1 MLSFSDTSDPT
12 DVVIIEELESE
23 TEIQKPGEMPSALG
37 FNVRLVHGES
47 PIHLKL
53 KKNDIRYEQQQV
65 ASIRQNA
72 RGELYLEKE
81 NLPTIQVKVL
91 KISFFFQNTGIFIY
105 YIIIGKVLEYILC
118 HK

>member
-1 MLSFSDTSDPT
+1 MSFLKSFNPFLLSFSDTSDPT

-91 KISFFFQNTGIFIY
+91 KISFFFKIPVFSFI
-105 YIIIGKVLEYILC
+105 I
-118 HK
+118 

>member
-1 MLSFSDTSDPT
+1 MLCFSDTSDPT

-53 KKNDIRYEQQQV
+53 KKNDIGYEQQQV

-81 NLPTIQVKVL
+81 NLPTIQVK
-91 KISFFFQNTGIFIY
+91 IFFFKIPVFFIMISCKGISR
-105 YIIIGKVLEYILC
+105 YIVP
-118 HK
+118 